1 MSISKLY
8 NFSSNGDE
16 RGALVVIDKNCG
28 LPFQLKRVYYIF
40 GTQQGISRGYHAHK
54 KLHQI
59 AVCLSGSCRILIDNG
74 KDRESII
81 LKSPKIG
88 IDLPPMLWHEMHDF
102 SNDCILLVLASDYYD
117 EEDYIRNYEDFME
130 KILI

>member
-16 RGALVVIDKNCG
+16 RGSLVVIDKNCG

-40 GTQQGISRGYHAHK
+40 GTQQGISRGHHAHK

-81 LKSPKIG
+81 LKSPKTG

-102 SNDCILLVLASDYYD
+102 SNDCILLVLASDNYD
-117 EEDYIRNYEDFME
+117 EKDYIRNYEDFME